1 MIRSYEIDDSSLRR
15 SPMGGL
21 FFRIYIN
28 GLKDDKHSVGVQL
41 DNPSIVGSGHPT
53 KNDDLTN
60 LTAVTREPGW
70 V

>member
-1 MIRSYEIDDSSLRR
+1 
-15 SPMGGL
+15 MGGL